1 MILFISVFTSCFRN
15 TPYTALFERRV
26 GFPRYA
32 NEERYRTYTSRMQ
45 SCLNKKASIN
55 TQELKLFTKR
65 LTTASFQ

>member
-32 NEERYRTYTSRMQ
+32 NEERYRTSTHPACNLVLSVGI
-45 SCLNKKASIN
+45 KAV
-55 TQELKLFTKR
+55 
-65 LTTASFQ
+65 